1 MNRKELKQKRKS
13 WSSDA
18 VKEVKEPVDLSALY
32 NARMANWNR
41 TCETSLR
48 RTTLQRED
56 QTKTWTRLIE
66 KKERSINRYE
76 PNDRTGKE
84 HGRVQHLKKQV
95 AHLKRLMYN
104 INEHGNVRTSLPTLQ

>member
-1 MNRKELKQKRKS
+1 MRSKRLRS
-13 WSSDA
+13 
-18 VKEVKEPVDLSALY
+18 LSTYQHCITLGW
-32 NARMANWNR
+32 RIGTEHVR
-41 TCETSLR
+41 QVFVER
-48 RTTLQRED
+48 TLQRED

-76 PNDRTGKE
+76 PNESYWKRTWKGAALE
-84 HGRVQHLKKQV
+84 EQV